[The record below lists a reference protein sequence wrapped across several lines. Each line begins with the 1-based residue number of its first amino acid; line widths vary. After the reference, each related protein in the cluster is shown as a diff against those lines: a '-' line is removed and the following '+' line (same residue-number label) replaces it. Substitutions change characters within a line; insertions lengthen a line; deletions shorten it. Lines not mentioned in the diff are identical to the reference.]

1 MASGIKKA
9 TVGVLAAAAISV
21 AAYEGLYTSPYLDI
35 VGVRTVCYG
44 QTAGDGVD
52 LHRSYTPTE
61 CRKMLASSLV
71 LYDKQITAC
80 LHHEIPDSM
89 HIAFISA
96 SYNIGVFAFCHSSM
110 ARKVNDGDL
119 RGACDAL
126 LMWDRAGGREI
137 RGLHNRRVSER
148 AICLKDLGG

>member
-1 MASGIKKA
+1 MASRIKKA

-52 LHRSYTPTE
+52 LHRSYTPAE
-61 CRKMLASSLV
+61 CRKMLAASLV
-71 LYDKQITAC
+71 KYDEKMVAC
-80 LHHEIPDSM
+80 LHRDIPDSM

-96 SYNIGVFAFCHSSM
+96 TYNIGVFAFCHSSM
-110 ARKVNDGDL
+110 ARKVNEGDL

-126 LMWDRAGGREI
+126 LAWDRAGGREI
-137 RGLHNRRVSER
+137 KGLHNRRVSER
-148 AICLKDLGG
+148 AICLKDLEG